1 MARGKSVKLLA
12 SIPERYAPDFMD
24 RLDKR
29 TVLGRAV
36 LERYQSVLSDLG
48 GEDALTTIKRSL
60 IRRFTWFEV
69 MIEGMECRAAAGE
82 GVDIG
87 AWTQLTNSWL
97 GIARML
103 GLERQARPLRTIRDV
118 MAEPPSYAQET
129 SNEPSADEPEPD
141 RLAEAPEVPRS
152 EAPDTD
158 TPPEP
163 DAAPAPLGAATDG
176 TATEDDR

>member
-1 MARGKSVKLLA
+1 
-12 SIPERYAPDFMD
+12 MD

-60 IRRFTWFEV
+60 VRRFTWFEV

-103 GLERQARPLRTIRDV
+103 GLERQARPLRTLRDV
-118 MAEPPSYAQET
+118 MAEPPSYAR
-129 SNEPSADEPEPD
+129 EPPADEPEPASAAD
-141 RLAEAPEVPRS
+141 TPRS

-158 TPPEP
+158 TAPEP
-163 DAAPAPLGAATDG
+163 DAAPEPLCD
-176 TATEDDR
+176 ATEGGR

>member
-1 MARGKSVKLLA
+1 MARGKSVRLLA
-12 SIPERYAPDFMD
+12 SIPAKYSPDFMA

-36 LERYQSVLSDLG
+36 VDRHDAIVADLG
-48 GEDALTTIKRSL
+48 GADGLATIKQSL
-60 IRRFTWFEV
+60 ARRFVWFEV

-103 GLERQARPLRTIRDV
+103 GLERRQKRLPSVRGYLEQTAR
-118 MAEPPSYAQET
+118 
-129 SNEPSADEPEPD
+129 NG
-141 RLAEAPEVPRS
+141 
-152 EAPDTD
+152 
-158 TPPEP
+158 
-163 DAAPAPLGAATDG
+163 DARAV
-176 TATEDDR
+176 

>member
-12 SIPERYAPDFMD
+12 SIPERYTPDFMD

-36 LERYQSVLSDLG
+36 LDRYAGVISDLG
-48 GEDALTTIKRSL
+48 GDEALSNIKRSL
-60 IRRFTWFEV
+60 VRRFTWFET

-87 AWTQLTNSWL
+87 SWTQLTNSWL

-103 GLERQARPLRTIRDV
+103 GLERRQRPVESLHDLMQV
-118 MAEPPSYAQET
+118 PDDPAPPT
-129 SNEPSADEPEPD
+129 EPEPAD
-141 RLAEAPEVPRS
+141 VPEATPADPSETDATDATKEIAAEASS
-152 EAPDTD
+152 EA
-158 TPPEP
+158 
-163 DAAPAPLGAATDG
+163 AP
-176 TATEDDR
+176 

>member
-1 MARGKSVKLLA
+1 MARGASVRLLA
-12 SIPERYAPDFMD
+12 SIPAKYTPDFME

-36 LERYQSVLSDLG
+36 RGRYAAIVNDLG
-48 GEDALTTIKRSL
+48 GIENMTSIKLSL
-60 IRRFTWFEV
+60 VRRFTWFET

-103 GLERQARPLRTIRDV
+103 GLERRQRHVRSLREHLK
-118 MAEPPSYAQET
+118 A
-129 SNEPSADEPEPD
+129 
-141 RLAEAPEVPRS
+141 VP
-152 EAPDTD
+152 
-158 TPPEP
+158 
-163 DAAPAPLGAATDG
+163 
-176 TATEDDR
+176 